1 MHAVR
6 TGCGFSRFISLCQG
20 TRAEVTELLMSI
32 GLDNFLEGSNLL
44 GDLGVLHA
52 GGPSL
57 GNLELALV
65 EGLALHL
72 PLGLKCGHNVLVLPA
87 DLVSEPAKGAEPPSV
102 LQPQNLK
109 SRGDHHQLLLVIGRG
124 HTLEGLQPLQ
134 SVLATLSLVGG
145 HSTDGA
151 PEDLGWCPEVERS
164 TGGLDVAT
172 FLQEV
177 EVLQLVAVEVA
188 AHVDALAPDNDNL
201 VAGEDEL
208 GNDGG
213 EPPHEVATTINH
225 DRLRRYSRHLL
236 L

>member
-6 TGCGFSRFISLCQG
+6 TGSGFSRFISLCQG

-44 GDLGVLHA
+44 GDLGVQ
-52 GGPSL
+52 
-57 GNLELALV
+57 
-65 EGLALHL
+65 
-72 PLGLKCGHNVLVLPA
+72 CGHNALVLPA

-109 SRGDHHQLLLVIGRG
+109 SRGDDHQLLLVIGRG

-134 SVLATLSLVGG
+134 SVLATLGLVGG
-145 HSTDGA
+145 HATDGA
-151 PEDLGWCPEVERS
+151 PEDLGWCPEVEGS

-177 EVLQLVAVEVA
+177 EVLQ
-188 AHVDALAPDNDNL
+188 ALPW
-201 VAGEDEL
+201 
-208 GNDGG
+208 
-213 EPPHEVATTINH
+213 
-225 DRLRRYSRHLL
+225 
-236 L
+236 